1 MKKNIIF
8 SFIIPA
14 HNEGEVISKCLDAL
28 INQSHK
34 KNYEII
40 VVNDGSTD
48 NTLEIAK
55 KYKIRILNFRKGHS
69 AAFSRNKGAELAKGD
84 YIGFIDA
91 DQIVEKTFMKKLF
104 DLYNKEKFDITNF
117 SIYAYKPKSIFQ
129 KAWSAYR
136 KLHICRG
143 LPIIKKKIFMEFGGF
158 DDKLFYIEDDVFLD
172 LMDSKCKNK
181 SSNIKVYHIDTKD
194 WRGFVRQRKWQG
206 RGLYCRIFKKRQMY
220 AWRFFLPC
228 LLLFFVFFIPL
239 LNYFVFIPLLVYF
252 ILSWIY
258 FSIKSK
264 EPINSFLWV
273 TTDYIGRFFS
283 LFYFLKEIFKNK
295 FHN

>member
-1 MKKNIIF
+1 MKEKIIF

-14 HNEGEVISKCLDAL
+14 HNEEDVIDKCLNAL

-55 KYKIRILNFRKGHS
+55 KYKIRILNFKKGHS
-69 AAFSRNKGAELAKGD
+69 AAFSRNKGAKLAKGD
-84 YIGFIDA
+84 YVGFIDA
-91 DQIVEKTFMKKLF
+91 DQIVERTFMKKLF
-104 DLYNKEKFDITNF
+104 DLYNKEKFDITGF
-117 SIYAYKPKSIFQ
+117 AVHAYQPKTIFQ

-136 KLHICRG
+136 KLHICG
-143 LPIIKKKIFMEFGGF
+143 GPPIIKKKLFMELGGF
-158 DDKLFYIEDDVFLD
+158 DDKLFYIEDDVFWELVG
-172 LMDSKCKNK
+172 SKHKVT
-181 SSNIKVYHIDTKD
+181 SSDMKIYHIDTKD
-194 WRGFVRQRKWQG
+194 WKDFVRQRKWQG
-206 RGLYCRIFKKRQMY
+206 KGLYYRIFKKRKTY

-228 LLLFFVFFIPL
+228 LLLFFVFFFPL
-239 LNYFVFIPLLVYF
+239 LTYFVFIPLLVYF

-273 TTDYIGRFFS
+273 TTDYLGRFLS
-283 LFYFLKEIFKNK
+283 LFYFLKEIFRKK
-295 FHN
+295 